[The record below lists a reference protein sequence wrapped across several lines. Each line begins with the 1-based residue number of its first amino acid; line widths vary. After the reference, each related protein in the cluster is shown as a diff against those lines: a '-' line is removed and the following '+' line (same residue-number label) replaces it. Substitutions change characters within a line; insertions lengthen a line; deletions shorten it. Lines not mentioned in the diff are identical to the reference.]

1 MFNMTTSETILMLL
15 MAGFGGSAAK
25 LIEAWGKR
33 SSRKAYE
40 EDIEHSKI
48 ELKLELEKLKNALLM
63 SENELLI
70 WQAKYYET
78 LEKLAKVNYE
88 LSELMSKL
96 TLK

>member
-1 MFNMTTSETILMLL
+1 MTTTETILMLL
-15 MAGFGGSAAK
+15 MAILGGSGAK

-33 SSRKAYE
+33 QKRKAYNE
-40 EDIEHSKI
+40 EIDHSKT
-48 ELKLELEKLKNALLM
+48 ELKLELEKLKNALLV

-88 LSELMSKL
+88 LSQVMARLNIK
-96 TLK
+96 